1 MVNLMP
7 HRVDGQLT
15 TGGID
20 QNLAAIPPHDRLV
33 HGSPERHVVDLAA
46 LYGDVSSCHAA
57 RRALTKLFHD
67 GRIEP
72 IAPLCGLFTKQRAC
86 FKLQM
91 IFTAQVDQ
99 GPIARRSTRRW
110 KAFGKLGFDLVREL
124 VVRTSNLSLDEEA
137 LTMRALR
144 VGGSSYKSQWSVPTI
159 DDKVEHGTYRLRR
172 GGDCSRL

>member
-7 HRVDGQLT
+7 HRVDAQLT

-57 RRALTKLFHD
+57 RRALTKLFHN

-72 IAPLCGLFTKQRAC
+72 IATLYGLFAEQRAR
-86 FKLQM
+86 FSLQTL
-91 IFTAQVDQ
+91 FT
-99 GPIARRSTRRW
+99 T
-110 KAFGKLGFDLVREL
+110 
-124 VVRTSNLSLDEEA
+124 
-137 LTMRALR
+137 
-144 VGGSSYKSQWSVPTI
+144 
-159 DDKVEHGTYRLRR
+159 
-172 GGDCSRL
+172 